1 MNKDV
6 KNDTT
11 LIQGVN
17 EWMPRNERKYKIFY
31 YMSFKYQQHMYYYA
45 DYTYQETSE
54 LKKSKPQN
62 IIFQ

>member
-1 MNKDV
+1 
-6 KNDTT
+6 
-11 LIQGVN
+11 
-17 EWMPRNERKYKIFY
+17 
-31 YMSFKYQQHMYYYA
+31 MSFKYQQHMHYYA